1 METRERY
8 EHGLTGY
15 TKGCRCDFCKGT
27 KAAYERMRRQMQQEK
42 KSKEFKK
49 DKKNKQ
55 QSLDHDTMTISEY
68 KKHREV
74 EEAKRQFN

>member
-1 METRERY
+1 
-8 EHGLTGY
+8 
-15 TKGCRCDFCKGT
+15 
-27 KAAYERMRRQMQQEK
+27 MRRQMQQEK